1 MGIGWEEWLKLLRE
15 GDRERPPGCSGI
27 GTFLKEVMRK
37 LLDICGEEFQAN
49 GEECCLTVE
58 LVGGGGR
65 EVGVCRARQRKIAQ
79 VVEVTVVIVMV
90 KVIMVVMVMMV
101 MGVVVMVEVMMMVMV
116 VVMVMMEAIVVM
128 MALPCTHLCN

>member
-58 LVGGGGR
+58 LVGGGGVGKLEFAEQGR
-65 EVGVCRARQRKIAQ
+65 ERLHR
-79 VVEVTVVIVMV
+79 
-90 KVIMVVMVMMV
+90 
-101 MGVVVMVEVMMMVMV
+101 
-116 VVMVMMEAIVVM
+116 
-128 MALPCTHLCN
+128 

>member
-58 LVGGGGR
+58 LVGGGGSGSWSLQSKA
-65 EVGVCRARQRKIAQ
+65 EKD
-79 VVEVTVVIVMV
+79 
-90 KVIMVVMVMMV
+90 
-101 MGVVVMVEVMMMVMV
+101 
-116 VVMVMMEAIVVM
+116 
-128 MALPCTHLCN
+128 CTGSRGDGGDSNGKGDNGGDGDDGDGGGSDGGGDDDGDGGSDGDDGGNSGDDGASMHPPV